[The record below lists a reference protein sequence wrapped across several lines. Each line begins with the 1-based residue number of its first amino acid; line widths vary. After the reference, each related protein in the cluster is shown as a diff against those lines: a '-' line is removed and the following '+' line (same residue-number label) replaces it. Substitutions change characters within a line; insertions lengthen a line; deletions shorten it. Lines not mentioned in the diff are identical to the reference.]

1 MNRIL
6 LLLCLFLLQHG
17 LEAQTDTIP
26 PDINCPQTDTV
37 TLSPGGTC
45 SFQYFF
51 AVVSSDNEPVDTLVQ
66 LSGLESGA
74 DFPLGNTVN
83 VFQAVDAAGN
93 TATCSFTLTVQ
104 NYAGPLVCKVDI
116 NVSLDSSC
124 SWTAR
129 ASDLLD
135 GNVGCTD
142 SAYYVLEV
150 DKNFPYGNGPW
161 VPMVFGAGDVGK
173 NLAFRVR
180 DTIFGYNCNGN
191 IQIFDQLP
199 PVLTCQGFTISC
211 AVDNVAPYFLSD
223 SLGFAEA
230 QPLATDGC
238 GDVLLTHMDFTVDS
252 GCTSGYV
259 GAINRKWTAQDN
271 FGNISTCF
279 QQILLTRP
287 VIGDLQYPP
296 DVAID
301 CDNPDLSPL
310 KTGLPY
316 LEFAGRKWPNT
327 CSLGT
332 AFNDTTLQL
341 CPGISQVVRTWFVID
356 WCNGDALEKVQN
368 ITLNDATGPAFLDC
382 PTNVTV
388 SAVTTNCVAQID
400 LPDLVI
406 SDACSYAT
414 EINALW
420 NINNVPGLL
429 AGMLSDFPGNDTT
442 KSDTLAV
449 LGSIPGVPP
458 GIHVVRYTAT
468 DACGSTSTCE
478 FNLHVWDSLPPSA
491 ACLTYSAVALNA
503 DGTASVS
510 ADVFDNGSS
519 DDCGIL
525 AFKINRLETGVCASD
540 SVFDDQAL
548 FCCSDI
554 SDTVRIVLRVY
565 DVPVPVGP
573 VAPGFA
579 ASQSTDCQIAVV
591 VTDDFSICSNAPDST
606 IATGIIAAPNAIRV
620 VNAEVQL
627 EVNPGSQG
635 PVFHTLTD
643 TDGKYSFNTSLLPGD
658 TFRITPYKNTFHL
671 DGVSTFDLVLISK
684 HILALESL
692 DSPYKMIAADANRS
706 KSITTFDVVEIRKLI
721 LGIYDSLP
729 NNTSWRFIDEDFVF
743 PDPFN
748 PFLFPFPESITFSD
762 SVPPADAF
770 DFAGV
775 KVGDVNYTALGD
787 PLISPADDRD
797 AETLFFNAKNREV
810 MAGED
815 FTVHFETTQKTA
827 GFQFTLNTGELE
839 VLEIQPGNGMSAA
852 NFAVFPGAI
861 TASADFPKALEAS
874 GFSVRFRSRQAGRPN
889 DWLGISSS
897 ITAAEAYLP
906 DGKTYLRS
914 GVALRFDDGSAPES
928 RFQLFQNQPNP
939 FNDETRVGF
948 VLPEDAET
956 TFSVFNQDG
965 RLLHRQQSWQERGYH
980 EILFEPASSGAPG
993 VLYYQLETPTHC
1005 AVRKMV
1011 RTGKE

>member
-6 LLLCLFLLQHG
+6 LLLCFLLLRYG
-17 LEAQTDTIP
+17 LEAQIDTIP

-51 AVVSSDNEPVDTLVQ
+51 AVVSSDNEPGDTLVQ

-104 NYAGPLVCKVDI
+104 NYAGPLVCKSNI
-116 NVSLDSSC
+116 NVSMDSSC
-124 SWTAR
+124 TWTAR

-161 VPMVFGAGDVGK
+161 VPMVFGPGDLGK
-173 NLAFRVR
+173 NFAFRVQ
-180 DTIFGYNCNGN
+180 DTIFGYNCTGN
-191 IQIFDQLP
+191 IQVNDQLP
-199 PVLTCQGFTISC
+199 PVLTCKDFTISC

-223 SLGFAEA
+223 SLGFSEA

-238 GDVLLTHMDFTVDS
+238 GEVMLTHVDITVDS

-271 FGNISTCF
+271 FGNISTCI

-287 VIGDLQYPP
+287 VIGDLKYPP
-296 DVAID
+296 DISID
-301 CDNPDLSPL
+301 CANPDISPL
-310 KTGLPY
+310 QTGLPY
-316 LEFAGRKWPNT
+316 LEFAGRKWINT

-382 PTNVTV
+382 PANVTV
-388 SAVTTNCVAQID
+388 SAATNNCVAEVD
-400 LPDLVI
+400 LPDFVI
-406 SDACSYAT
+406 ADACSYAT
-414 EINALW
+414 EISAFW
-420 NINNVPGLL
+420 IIDSVPGLL

-458 GIHVVRYTAT
+458 GIHVIRYTAM

-478 FNLHVWDSLPPSA
+478 FNLHVWDSLPPVA
-491 ACLTYSAVALNA
+491 ACLPYTGVALNA

-510 ADVFDNGSS
+510 SAVFDNGSS
-519 DDCGIL
+519 DDCGNL
-525 AFKINRLETGVCASD
+525 AFKVNRLEAGDCAPD
-540 SVFDDQAL
+540 SVFDDQAT
-548 FCCSDI
+548 FCCADLA
-554 SDTVRIVLRVY
+554 DTVRIVLRVY
-565 DVPVPVGP
+565 DVPVPAGP
-573 VAPGFA
+573 VAPDFA
-579 ASQSTDCQIAVV
+579 AGQYTDCQIAVA
-591 VTDDFSICSNAPDST
+591 VTDGFGVCNPTDSLT
-606 IATGIIAAPNAIRV
+606 VSGLISAHNAIRV
-620 VNAEVQL
+620 VNVDVQL
-627 EVNPGSQG
+627 EVNPGIPG

-643 TDGKYSFNTSLLPGD
+643 TDGKYAFSTKLLPGD
-658 TFRITPYKNTFHL
+658 TFRITPYKNAFHL

-706 KSITTFDVVEIRKLI
+706 KTITTFDVVEIRKLI

-729 NNTSWRFIDEDFVF
+729 NNTSWRFIDAGFVF

-748 PFLFPFPESITFSD
+748 PFLFPFPESITVSD
-762 SVPPADAF
+762 SIPPAVVF
-770 DFAGV
+770 DFIGV
-775 KVGDVNYTALGD
+775 KTGDVNHTAIGD
-787 PLISPADDRD
+787 PLSSPADDRY

-810 MAGED
+810 AAGEA
-815 FTVHFETTQKTA
+815 FTVHFETAEKTA
-827 GFQFTLNTGELE
+827 GYQFTLNTGELE
-839 VLEIQPGNGMSAA
+839 VLEIQPGHGMSVA
-852 NFAVFPGAI
+852 NFAVFPGAV
-861 TASADFPKALEAS
+861 TASVDLPETSEAS
-874 GFSVRFRSRQAGRPN
+874 GFSVRFRSRQAGRLS
-889 DWLGISSS
+889 DWLGISSR
-897 ITAAEAYLP
+897 ITTAEAYLP
-906 DGKTYLRS
+906 EGKTYQRS
-914 GVALRFDDGSAPES
+914 GVALRFDDGTAPAS
-928 RFQLFQNQPNP
+928 TFQLFQNQPNP
-939 FNDETRVGF
+939 FNGTTRIGF

-956 TFSVFNQDG
+956 TFSIFNQDG
-965 RLLHRQQSWQERGYH
+965 RLLHRQQTWYESGYH
-980 EILFEPASSGAPG
+980 EILFDPTPSGASG
-993 VLYYQLETPTHC
+993 ILYYQLETPAHC

-1011 RTGKE
+1011 LAGK